1 MGCKHS
7 KGAIRI
13 QPVGPAEIR
22 RDNSK
27 LKKCN
32 SDMNIEVD
40 PSRRA
45 GKKSAM
51 RRTKSQKSTG
61 SHLTASCASLDS
73 QLSYT
78 DSPRGQSA
86 TSKVSKHSTD
96 SGLGEEYAHVI
107 TEFSPESDIQKI
119 EEEFRENEGLD
130 LGISGTAIPVRTSA
144 KDRERMQEAMIM
156 QALREE
162 GLIARPQAQGASG
175 VSFEITE
182 DGAMMRRPPPRL
194 EKLEKRR
201 KKKRALTE
209 DEIKEKLERAERR
222 KRRKEQERLEKIKEK
237 ERTNPNDA
245 LEAFAQMQKEKEEQ
259 VNKKLDSV
267 SDKRE
272 KMLKE
277 RQERQKE
284 RQRRAELVRQRKQ
297 MASMEANDQ
306 EDDVIPTGNQLD
318 RS

>member
-1 MGCKHS
+1 MGCKQS

-22 RDNSK
+22 RDNSR

-32 SDMNIEVD
+32 SDMNIERDVN
-40 PSRRA
+40 SR
-45 GKKSAM
+45 KKSSM

-73 QLSYT
+73 QLSHA

-107 TEFSPESDIQKI
+107 TEFSEERAVQRI
-119 EEEFRENEGLD
+119 EEEFEEHNDLD
-130 LGISGTAIPVRTSA
+130 LGISGVAIPVRTSA
-144 KDRERMQEAMIM
+144 KDRDRMQEAMIM

-162 GLIARPQAQGASG
+162 GLITRPQGQGASG
-175 VSFEITE
+175 LSFEITAE
-182 DGAMMRRPPPRL
+182 GAMMKRPPPRL

-209 DEIKEKLERAERR
+209 EEIREKLERAERR

-237 ERTNPNDA
+237 EKTNTNDA
-245 LEAFAQMQKEKEEQ
+245 LEQFAQLQKEKEEQ

-267 SDKRE
+267 SDNRE
-272 KMLKE
+272 KLLKE
-277 RQERQKE
+277 RQQRQKE

-297 MASMEANDQ
+297 LAAMEGNEQ
-306 EDDVIPTGNQLD
+306 EEDVIPTGNQLD